1 MNDYLGQT
9 RKRNQT
15 LLVVEGEHEKDIL
28 FRLLFQCFPEIN
40 IDMNNVWVYGT
51 NIYLLYE
58 DIAKEYG
65 NDWAGEEIDVDLPF
79 VISKKKT
86 PEDLK
91 YKGDFTNIL
100 LVFDYER
107 HDINFS
113 EEKIMEMQKQFS
125 DMTDMGKL
133 YINYPMIESYQ
144 HLSSIPDFEFEEKK
158 IPVSLQPG
166 KKYKELV
173 RRESVIERIVKF
185 PRKLD
190 DLLKENYEITDKQS
204 RQECCDSI
212 LALADAECVEE
223 SLEVVLQNIIP
234 NDREKTLVYQLKD
247 WIERVGYVNR
257 KMTYWQYMRNAFVEI
272 IYHNICKANRI
283 QFGTYHIEQEQC
295 RECFENLDL
304 SEILQ
309 KQNIVSSTDTGYIWV
324 LNTCVFIVADY
335 NFGLVQK
342 EKAR

>member
-113 EEKIMEMQKQFS
+113 EEKIMEMQ
-125 DMTDMGKL
+125 
-133 YINYPMIESYQ
+133 NY
-144 HLSSIPDFEFEEKK
+144 
-158 IPVSLQPG
+158 
-166 KKYKELV
+166 
-173 RRESVIERIVKF
+173 
-185 PRKLD
+185 
-190 DLLKENYEITDKQS
+190 
-204 RQECCDSI
+204 
-212 LALADAECVEE
+212 
-223 SLEVVLQNIIP
+223 
-234 NDREKTLVYQLKD
+234 
-247 WIERVGYVNR
+247 
-257 KMTYWQYMRNAFVEI
+257 
-272 IYHNICKANRI
+272 
-283 QFGTYHIEQEQC
+283 
-295 RECFENLDL
+295 
-304 SEILQ
+304 
-309 KQNIVSSTDTGYIWV
+309 
-324 LNTCVFIVADY
+324 
-335 NFGLVQK
+335 
-342 EKAR
+342 